1 MKISAKCMAMPRTT
15 KWPDKSIPDQDISFS
30 PHVSFLRYRSR
41 IFFFFF
47 FLENRKNYLATN
59 DLSLDSRSL
68 DLFAIRSGRFGRFIE

>member
-1 MKISAKCMAMPRTT
+1 MAMPRTT

-41 IFFFFF
+41 IFFFF
-47 FLENRKNYLATN
+47 LENRKNYLATN

-68 DLFAIRSGRFGRFIE
+68 NLFAIQSGRSGRFIE